1 MLALLSL
8 PLCALLIPTTPL
20 ATPPAAVQMTRSA
33 NLATVVDLPLNRP
46 SAVFPSA
53 VFPSAVFPSAVFPSV
68 LLADSDVAVSEDDGK
83 SRGRIIL
90 GVIVANSLFWQYIL
104 PIFKGQPTSTGR
116 KKK

>member
-53 VFPSAVFPSAVFPSV
+53 IFPSAVFPSV

>member
-20 ATPPAAVQMTRSA
+20 ATPPAAVQMARSA
-33 NLATVVDLPLNRP
+33 NLATVVDLPSNR
-46 SAVFPSA
+46 
-53 VFPSAVFPSAVFPSV
+53 PSAVFPSAVFPSV

-90 GVIVANSLFWQYIL
+90 GVIVANSIFWQYIL

>member
-33 NLATVVDLPLNRP
+33 NLATVVDLPLNR
-46 SAVFPSA
+46 PSA

>member
-1 MLALLSL
+1 
-8 PLCALLIPTTPL
+8 
-20 ATPPAAVQMTRSA
+20 MTRSA

-46 SAVFPSA
+46 SAVFPSNTL
-53 VFPSAVFPSAVFPSV
+53 PESV
-68 LLADSDVAVSEDDGK
+68 LLADSDLLSDSDVAVSEDDGK